1 MIFYKVRKEEANVCS
16 VMCQCEGAIA
26 VTKFRPP
33 LLFVLGQFIAKR
45 TNLNSILAPA
55 QQWFKIIT
63 LLRPPQDV
71 RVRKG
76 GRQSQTLSFHFHNV
90 MC

>member
-1 MIFYKVRKEEANVCS
+1 MEVIVFCDLLQEEANVCS

-26 VTKFRPP
+26 VTMFRPP

-45 TNLNSILAPA
+45 ANLNSILAPA
-55 QQWFKIIT
+55 QQWSKIMT
-63 LLRPPQDV
+63 LLLLPK
-71 RVRKG
+71 VRKV
-76 GRQSQTLSFHFHNV
+76 GRQSQTKSFPYV